1 MGIKVHIKQTKE
13 KEHFSKYSKMA
24 KFLRKK
30 EAKTKREHLK
40 FELDC
45 KEPAEDSVIITDDF
59 GDFLKKRI
67 KVNGKKGNLGD
78 AVTVSVNSDKI
89 TITAEPPF
97 SKRYLKYL
105 TKKYL
110 KKNNIRDYLHVIASN
125 KTSYK
130 LKYFNIQGDEAE
142 DAE

>member
-1 MGIKVHIKQTKE
+1 MGKVHIKQTKE

-45 KEPAEDSVIITDDF
+45 KKPAEDSVTITD
-59 GDFLKKRI
+59 
-67 KVNGKKGNLGD
+67 
-78 AVTVSVNSDKI
+78 
-89 TITAEPPF
+89 EPPF

-110 KKNNIRDYLHVIASN
+110 KKNNIRDYLHVVASN

>member
-1 MGIKVHIKQTKE
+1 MGKVHGEQTKE
-13 KEHFSKYSKMA
+13 KEQFSKYSKMA

-105 TKKYL
+105 TK
-110 KKNNIRDYLHVIASN
+110 NNIRDYLHVVASN
-125 KTSYK
+125 KNAYQ
-130 LKYFNIQGDEAE
+130 LKYFNIQGDEA
-142 DAE
+142 

>member
-1 MGIKVHIKQTKE
+1 MGKVHIKQTKE

-97 SKRYLKYL
+97 SKRYLK
-105 TKKYL
+105 
-110 KKNNIRDYLHVIASN
+110 KNNIRDYLHVVASN
-125 KTSYK
+125 KNAYQ
-130 LKYFNIQGDEAE
+130 LKYFNIQGD
-142 DAE
+142 

>member
-1 MGIKVHIKQTKE
+1 
-13 KEHFSKYSKMA
+13 MA

-30 EAKTKREHLK
+30 QEKQKREHLK
-40 FELDC
+40 FQIDC
-45 KEPAEDSVIITDDF
+45 KEPAEDSVIITSDF
-59 GDFLKKRI
+59 GEFLKKHI
-67 KVNGKKGNLGD
+67 KVNGKIGNLGD
-78 AVTVSVNSDKI
+78 AVTVSVDSQKI
-89 TITAEPPF
+89 SVTAEPPF